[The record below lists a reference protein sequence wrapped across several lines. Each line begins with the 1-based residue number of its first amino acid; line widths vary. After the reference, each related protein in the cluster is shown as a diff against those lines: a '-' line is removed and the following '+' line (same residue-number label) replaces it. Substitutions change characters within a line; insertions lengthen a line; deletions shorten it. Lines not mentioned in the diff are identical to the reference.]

1 MKHVVYYQLDVSDS
15 TAIRRQ
21 QRASAAQAGL
31 RLGERLRH
39 LRVAAGMT
47 QTDLAGDRFSK
58 EYVSQIERGK
68 TRPTPETIE
77 WLAQRLGVDAGFLAD
92 GVSADERGRVD
103 AGLARAE
110 ALLEARRNEEALV
123 EFESVRSAVLAKGM
137 PELEACALSG
147 EATVRMRA
155 GEVREAIALLE
166 RARVLSEGTSFSDVQ
181 RADVLFRLGVAR
193 YKLNSIQTSIGLFD
207 EALKVAERSE
217 IPSDQLRSNILAW
230 RSRCYRRRRDLEA
243 AREDVERALELAEGL
258 SDKRTAADVY
268 FQASIIADR
277 EGHWVL
283 ARSYAERAKAVYEE
297 LSDRGNLGRLLNN
310 LGGIEFLLGKP
321 EQAVEHLKHA
331 FAVALEIGRDED
343 AATAVSSLAQVH
355 LRSGDATRAEEQA
368 LHALEIIGERDDMLD
383 EIGNA
388 RLVLGRALLLQ
399 ERLDEAE
406 PVLAAAEDAF
416 AQLSS
421 ASHRSAAWIA
431 QGDLAARR
439 GDERRAAVL
448 YRQAAEALQDFRF

>member
-1 MKHVVYYQLDVSDS
+1 MSDP
-15 TAIRRQ
+15 TAIRQQ

-47 QTDLAGDRFSK
+47 QTDLAGNRFSK

-68 TRPTPETIE
+68 TRPTRETIDWIAE
-77 WLAQRLGVDAGFLAD
+77 RLGVDSGFLAN

-103 AGLARAE
+103 AALARAE
-110 ALLEARRNEEALV
+110 ALLEARRNEEALE
-123 EFESVRSAVLAKGM
+123 EFERVRPAVLATGM
-137 PELEACALSG
+137 PELESRALSG

-155 GEVREAIALLE
+155 GDVREAIALLE
-166 RARVLSEGTSFSDVQ
+166 RARVLSEGTSFSDIE

-258 SDKRTAADVY
+258 NDKRTAADVY

-297 LSDRGNLGRLLNN
+297 LSDRSNLGRLLNN
-310 LGGIEFLLGKP
+310 LGGINFLLGHP
-321 EQAVEHLKHA
+321 EEAVDFLKD
-331 FAVALEIGRDED
+331 AVGIALEVGND
-343 AATAVSSLAQVH
+343 AEAAHAVNGIAQVH
-355 LRSGDATRAEEQA
+355 LRTGDSTRAEEQA
-368 LHALEIIGERDDMLD
+368 RYALELLGDRVDETA

-388 RLVLGRALLLQ
+388 QLVLGRALLEQ
-399 ERLDEAE
+399 GRLDEADE
-406 PVLAAAEDAF
+406 ALQAGERAYD
-416 AQLSS
+416 QLSS
-421 ASHRSAAWIA
+421 GSHRASAWVA

-439 GDERRAAVL
+439 GDDRAAARL
-448 YRQAAEALQDFRF
+448 YRQAADALQDVRF